1 MNEWGMIYV
10 CWYLKKLFL
19 VWKAVMGRSWMN
31 EGWFMC
37 IVTFR
42 KYFYYEKGSWG
53 FLGNIEKCVGF
64 VGMLFYV
71 VAIWKVYIRKI
82 WIYLKK
88 VRQVSLITT
97 TSKLS
102 FESQISSTCEKA
114 RQKLRA
120 LTKTVNYM
128 NLFKRK
134 VLMKTFA
141 IP

>member
-1 MNEWGMIYV
+1 
-10 CWYLKKLFL
+10 
-19 VWKAVMGRSWMN
+19 
-31 EGWFMC
+31 MC

-64 VGMLFYV
+64 VGMLFLCCYDL
-71 VAIWKVYIRKI
+71 KS
-82 WIYLKK
+82 IYTKNLNLLEK
-88 VRQVSLITT
+88 SASGFPNNHY
-97 TSKLS
+97 SKLS